1 MKKIA
6 GDIIVLHMCTK
17 NHNHNDVWLLRC
29 GVRQNFLSLWTIFC
43 PFTKKNQKFWKT
55 EKNSLEISSFY
66 KSVPK
71 NHDHML
77 YCSVDIARNKFNCYF
92 SFQAFFL
99 PLYLPNSPKNQ
110 NLEKWKKPL
119 EISPFYNSVSKIMV
133 ICYTV
138 PEILCVADVIFILG
152 HFLPFYPPNCTKNKN
167 F

>member
-1 MKKIA
+1 MECDRIFCHYGPFFALLLPYGPKKSKILKNWKKLP
-6 GDIIVLHMCTK
+6 GDIIILQKCT
-17 NHNHNDVWLLRC
+17 
-29 GVRQNFLSLWTIFC
+29 
-43 PFTKKNQKFWKT
+43 
-55 EKNSLEISSFY
+55 
-66 KSVPK
+66 K

-77 YCSVDIARNKFNCYF
+77 YCSVDIAHNRFNCYF

-110 NLEKWKKPL
+110 NLEKWKKIL

-138 PEILCVADVIFILG
+138 PEILCVADVILYFGPFFAL
-152 HFLPFYPPNCTKNKN
+152 LPPFCPFNCTKNKK